1 MQTQDTQTTLDRLRL
16 AWLDS
21 QMANLEARVAELK
34 LIDARQRL
42 LRRVQ
47 S

>member
-1 MQTQDTQTTLDRLRL
+1 MTLQDTHTTLDRLRL

-21 QMANLEARVAELK
+21 QMANLEAKVAELK

-42 LRRVQ
+42 LRRV